1 MPCPAMRLLHAGVCA
16 VGRRT
21 PGAASTSERPGDRGG
36 HRRQPVPL
44 HRIRVDPPCGGS
56 SRGAFEVT
64 TKWFGA
70 PVQRVEDDR
79 LLRGHGRFTDDIE
92 GGALE
97 CGFVRS
103 PHAHARIAGID
114 VSAAREL
121 RGVVAVYTAADLP
134 FGGVDLP
141 LLIPHPNLTH
151 GRTQRC
157 LASDVGRYAGEAVAF
172 VVAESRYLAE
182 DAAELVQVEYEPLP
196 VVITPEA
203 AERAEDLV
211 HGDVPGSVAAEMLQ
225 EVGTVDAALAGA
237 PHRKHLRFRYERG
250 AASPMEGRA
259 VWARWST
266 DERKLTV
273 YDSTQ
278 SPTSIRGG
286 LAVLFGLPES
296 SVEVIAPDVGGGFG
310 PKIMLFYPDELLV
323 PYAAMQLRRPVKWTE
338 DRQEHF
344 TAVNQERGQ
353 VHEVEVG
360 FDDAGRLLALSDD
373 FIHDGGAYTPYGIIL
388 PIISAAQLP
397 GPYRLPNYR
406 VRFRDLYTNAT
417 PTSPYRGA
425 GRPHACFVMERT
437 LDAIAAEL
445 GIDRAEVRR
454 RNFIQ
459 PDQFPYDV
467 GVAWQDGNTVVYD
480 SGNYPQLLEKAL
492 NLLGPRPEGGH
503 IGMGLGVYVEGTGV
517 GPYEGAHV
525 QVLVS
530 GKVVAATGIP
540 SQGQSHATGWA
551 QIVADELGVDVA
563 DVEVSSG
570 DTRRFPWGVGTFAS
584 RGAVTA
590 GNAMHVAARMVA
602 DKARRIAADHL
613 EADAADLELADGQ
626 VRVKGAPTRGMPL
639 AAVSVLANPGRYAF
653 RGGTEAATQFT
664 AKARPGPPLVD
675 GEQPGLEATGYFSPP
690 GSTWASGCHAAYV
703 RVDPKTFRLEI
714 LKYVVI
720 HDCGRV
726 INPMVIEGQIEG
738 GVAQG
743 IGGAFY
749 EGLAYDEEGQLR
761 NASFMEFLMPYATEI
776 PSIEIDH
783 IETPSP
789 LNPLGIKGAGE
800 AGVIPVGAVLG
811 SAIEEALGVP
821 ITEMPLSPLK
831 LFELAGRK

>member
-1 MPCPAMRLLHAGVCA
+1 MRSRPSKGWPPMANRCTRFSKRSTNA
-16 VGRRT
+16 T
-21 PGAASTSERPGDRGG
+21 ACSASR
-36 HRRQPVPL
+36 
-44 HRIRVDPPCGGS
+44 
-56 SRGAFEVT
+56 RGALAMT
-64 TKWFGA
+64 TRWFGER
-70 PVQRVEDDR
+70 VQRAEDDR
-79 LLRGHGRFTDDIE
+79 LLRGKGRFTDDIDE
-92 GGALE
+92 GALE
-97 CGFVRS
+97 SVLVRS
-103 PHAHARIAGID
+103 PYAHARIRSIEVG
-114 VSAAREL
+114 AARML
-121 RGVVAVYTAADLP
+121 PGVFAVYTAKDLP
-134 FGGVDLP
+134 FGETDLP
-141 LLIPHPNLTH
+141 ILIPHPNLTH

-157 LASDVGRYAGEAVAF
+157 LASEVVRYAGEAVAF
-172 VVAESRYLAE
+172 VVAESRAIAE
-182 DAAELVQVEYEPLP
+182 DAAELVDVDYEPLP

-203 AERAEDLV
+203 AARADHLV
-211 HGDVPGSVAAEMLQ
+211 HDDVPGNVAAEMVQ
-225 EVGTVDAALAGA
+225 EKGNVAAALESA
-237 PHRKHLRFRYERG
+237 PRRKRFHFRYERA

-259 VWARWST
+259 VWARWT
-266 DERKLTV
+266 AGDRKLTV

-296 SVEVIAPDVGGGFG
+296 HVEVIAPDVGGGFG

-323 PYAAMQLRRPVKWTE
+323 PYAAMQLGRPVKWTE

-360 FDDAGRLLALSDD
+360 FDDEGRLLALSDD

-406 VRFRDLYTNAT
+406 VRFRDMYTNAT

-445 GIDRAEVRR
+445 RLDRVEVRR
-454 RNFIQ
+454 RNLIQ
-459 PDQFPYDV
+459 PDAFPYDV

-480 SGNYPQLLEKAL
+480 SGNYPELLERAL
-492 NLLGPRPEGGH
+492 ARLGPRPKGDDV
-503 IGMGLGVYVEGTGV
+503 GMGVAVYVEGTGV

-540 SQGQSHATGWA
+540 SQGQAHATVWA
-551 QIVADELGVDVA
+551 QVVADELGVDVR
-563 DVEVSSG
+563 DVEVTGG

-602 DKARRIAADHL
+602 DKAKKIAADHL
-613 EADAADLELADGQ
+613 EVDPADLELAGGA
-626 VRVKGAPTRGMPL
+626 VRVKGSPQRGIPL
-639 AAVSVLANPGRYAF
+639 AAVAVLSNPVRYAF
-653 RGGTEAATQFT
+653 GGGTEAATQFT
-664 AKARPGPPLVD
+664 PRARPGPPLAD
-675 GEQPGLEATGYFSPP
+675 GEEPGLEATGYFSPA
-690 GSTWASGCHAAYV
+690 GSAWASGCHAAWL
-703 RVDPKTFRLEI
+703 RIDPKTYRLEI
-714 LKYVVI
+714 LKYVVV
-720 HDCGRV
+720 HDCGKV
-726 INPMVIEGQIEG
+726 INPMVVEGQIEG

-749 EGLAYDEEGQLR
+749 ERLAYDSDGQLR
-761 NASFMEFLMPYATEI
+761 NASFMEFLMPYSTEI
-776 PSIEIDH
+776 PQIEIEH

-789 LNPLGIKGAGE
+789 LNPLGVKGVGE
-800 AGVIPVGAVLG
+800 AGVIPVGAVIASG
-811 SAIEEALGVP
+811 IEDALGIP

-831 LFELAGRK
+831 LYELSTSASTSTS

>member
-1 MPCPAMRLLHAGVCA
+1 M
-16 VGRRT
+16 
-21 PGAASTSERPGDRGG
+21 
-36 HRRQPVPL
+36 
-44 HRIRVDPPCGGS
+44 
-56 SRGAFEVT
+56 T
-64 TKWFGA
+64 TRWFGA

-79 LLRGHGRFTDDIE
+79 LLRGKGRFTDDIGE
-92 GGALE
+92 GALE
-97 CGFVRS
+97 CCFVRS
-103 PHAHARIAGID
+103 PYAHARITSID
-114 VSAAREL
+114 AAAARAAP
-121 RGVVAVYTAADLP
+121 GVVAVYTAVDLP
-134 FGGVDLP
+134 FGGLDLP

-151 GRTQRC
+151 GRTQRS
-157 LASDVGRYAGEAVAF
+157 LASEVVRYAGEAVAF

-203 AERAEDLV
+203 ADRAEHLV
-211 HGDVPGSVAAEMLQ
+211 HDDVPGNVAAEMLQ
-225 EVGTVDAALAGA
+225 EAGDVDGA
-237 PHRKHLRFRYERG
+237 MAKATHRKKLRLRYERG
-250 AASPMEGRA
+250 AACPMEGRA
-259 VWARWST
+259 VWARWSEG
-266 DERKLTV
+266 ERKLTV

-323 PYAAMQLRRPVKWTE
+323 PYAAMQLGRPVKWTE

-360 FDDAGRLLALSDD
+360 FDADGRILALSDD
-373 FIHDGGAYTPYGIIL
+373 FIHDGGAYTPYGIIV
-388 PIISAAQLP
+388 PIISAAQVP
-397 GPYRLPNYR
+397 GPYRVPNYR
-406 VRFRDLYTNAT
+406 VRFRDLYTNAI

-445 GIDRAEVRR
+445 KLDRVEVRR
-454 RNFIQ
+454 RNLIQ
-459 PDQFPYDV
+459 TNEFPHEV
-467 GVAWQDGNTVVYD
+467 GVIWQDGNMVVYD
-480 SGNYPQLLEKAL
+480 SGDYPRLLDRAL
-492 NLLGPRPEGGH
+492 EMLGPRPAQDGV
-503 IGMGLGVYVEGTGV
+503 GMGVAVYVEGTGV

-540 SQGQSHATGWA
+540 NQGQAHATVWA
-551 QIVADELGVDVA
+551 QVVADELGVDVT
-563 DVEVSSG
+563 DVEVTSG

-590 GNAMHVAARMVA
+590 GNAMQVAARMVA
-602 DKARRIAADHL
+602 TKAKAIAADRL
-613 EADAADLELADGQ
+613 EADPADLELADGR
-626 VRVKGAPTRGMPL
+626 VRVKGSPDKGISL
-639 AAVSVLANPGRYAF
+639 GAVAVLSNPVRYAF
-653 RGGTEAATQFT
+653 GGGTEAATQF
-664 AKARPGPPLVD
+664 AGRSRQGPPLRE
-675 GEQPGLEATGYFSPP
+675 GEQPGLEATGYYSPP

-714 LKYVVI
+714 LKYVVV

-726 INPMVIEGQIEG
+726 INPLVVQGQIEG

-749 EGLAYDEEGQLR
+749 ERLAYDEDGQLR
-761 NASFMEFLMPYATEI
+761 NASFMEFLMPYSTEI
-776 PSIEIDH
+776 PALEIDH

-789 LNPLGIKGAGE
+789 LNPLGVKGAGE
-800 AGVIPVGAVLG
+800 AGVIPVGAVLA
-811 SAIEEALGVP
+811 SAIEEAMGVP
-821 ITEMPLSPLK
+821 INEMPLSPLK
-831 LFELAGRK
+831 LFELASG

>member
-1 MPCPAMRLLHAGVCA
+1 M
-16 VGRRT
+16 
-21 PGAASTSERPGDRGG
+21 
-36 HRRQPVPL
+36 
-44 HRIRVDPPCGGS
+44 
-56 SRGAFEVT
+56 T
-64 TKWFGA
+64 TRWFGA

-79 LLRGHGRFTDDIE
+79 LLRGHGRFTDDIGE
-92 GGALE
+92 GALE
-97 CGFVRS
+97 CCFVRS
-103 PHAHARIAGID
+103 PYAHARIKSID
-114 VSAAREL
+114 VTSAGEMP
-121 RGVVAVYTAADLP
+121 GVVAVYTAADLP

-157 LASDVGRYAGEAVAF
+157 LASEIVRYAGEAVAF
-172 VVAESRYLAE
+172 VVAESRYVAE

-196 VVITPEA
+196 VVITPEDA
-203 AERAEDLV
+203 AVAEHLV
-211 HGDVPGSVAAEMLQ
+211 HDDVPGNVAADMLQ
-225 EVGTVDAALAGA
+225 EVGDVAAALAA
-237 PHRKHLRFRYERG
+237 ALHRKSLHFRYERG
-250 AASPMEGRA
+250 AASPMEARA
-259 VWARWST
+259 VWARWSAA
-266 DERKLTV
+266 ERKLTV

-323 PYAAMQLRRPVKWTE
+323 PFAAMQLGRPVKWTE

-360 FDDAGRLLALSDD
+360 FDGDGRVLALSDD

-388 PIISAAQLP
+388 PIITAAQVP
-397 GPYRLPNYR
+397 GPYRIPTYR
-406 VRFRDLYTNAT
+406 VRFRDVYTNAT

-437 LDAIAAEL
+437 LDVIAAEL
-445 GIDRAEVRR
+445 GMDRVEVRR
-454 RNFIQ
+454 RNLIQ

-480 SGNYPQLLEKAL
+480 SGNYPELLDRALEK
-492 NLLGPRPEGGH
+492 LGPRPAGDHVGR
-503 IGMGLGVYVEGTGV
+503 GLAMYVEGTGV

-530 GKVVAATGIP
+530 GKVTAATGIP
-540 SQGQSHATGWA
+540 SQGQAHATVWA
-551 QIVADELGVDVA
+551 QVVADELGVDVK
-563 DVEVSSG
+563 DVEVTSG
-570 DTRRFPWGVGTFAS
+570 DTRRFAWGVGTFAS

-590 GNAMHVAARMVA
+590 GNAMHVAAHMVA
-602 DKARRIAADHL
+602 TKTKQLAAEHL
-613 EADAADLELADGQ
+613 EANPDDLELVDGRI
-626 VRVKGAPTRGMPL
+626 RVKGSPDRGIPL
-639 AAVSVLANPGRYAF
+639 GAVAVLSNPVRYAF
-653 RGGTEAATQFT
+653 GGGTEAATQFA
-664 AKARPGPPLVD
+664 AKARPGPPLQD
-675 GEQPGLEATGYFSPP
+675 GEQPGLEATGYYSPP

-714 LKYVVI
+714 LKYVVV

-726 INPMVIEGQIEG
+726 INPLVLQGQIEG

-749 EGLAYDEEGQLR
+749 ERLAYDADGQLR

-776 PSIEIDH
+776 PPIEIDH

-789 LNPLGIKGAGE
+789 LNPLGVKGAGE
-800 AGVIPVGAVLG
+800 AGVIPVGAVIA
-811 SAIEEALGVP
+811 SAIDEALGIP

-831 LFELAGRK
+831 LLEAGR

>member
-1 MPCPAMRLLHAGVCA
+1 M
-16 VGRRT
+16 
-21 PGAASTSERPGDRGG
+21 
-36 HRRQPVPL
+36 
-44 HRIRVDPPCGGS
+44 
-56 SRGAFEVT
+56 T
-64 TKWFGA
+64 TRWFGA

-79 LLRGHGRFTDDIE
+79 LLRGRGRFTDDIDE
-92 GGALE
+92 GALE
-97 CGFVRS
+97 CCFVRS
-103 PHAHARIAGID
+103 PFAHARIKSID
-114 VSAAREL
+114 VSVARAMP
-121 RGVVAVYTAADLP
+121 GVVAVYTASDLP
-134 FGGVDLP
+134 FGQTDLP

-157 LASDVGRYAGEAVAF
+157 LASEVVRYAGEAVAF
-172 VVAESRYLAE
+172 VIAETRYLAE

-203 AERAEDLV
+203 GAAAKHLV
-211 HGDVPGSVAAEMLQ
+211 HEDVPGNVAAEMIQ
-225 EVGTVDAALAGA
+225 ESGDVKSALAAA
-237 PHRKHLRFRYERG
+237 PHRKRLRLRFERG
-250 AASPMEGRA
+250 AACPMEGRA
-259 VWARWST
+259 VWARWT
-266 DERKLTV
+266 EADRRLTV

-296 SVEVIAPDVGGGFG
+296 NVEVIAPDVGGGFG

-323 PYAAMQLRRPVKWTE
+323 PFAAMQLGRPVKWTE

-353 VHEVEVG
+353 VHDVEVG
-360 FDDAGRLLALSDD
+360 FDADGRLLALSDD

-388 PIISAAQLP
+388 PIITAGQVP
-397 GPYRLPNYR
+397 GPYRVPNYR
-406 VRFRDLYTNAT
+406 VHFRDVYTNAT

-445 GIDRAEVRR
+445 GLDRVVVKR
-454 RNFIQ
+454 RNLIQ
-459 PDQFPYDV
+459 PDQFPYEV
-467 GVAWQDGNTVVYD
+467 GVGWQDGNRVIYD
-480 SGNYPQLLEKAL
+480 SGNYPALLERAL
-492 NLLGPRPEGGH
+492 EMLGPRPDGDH
-503 IGMGLGVYVEGTGV
+503 VGMGVAVYVEGTGV

-540 SQGQSHATGWA
+540 SQGQSHATVFA
-551 QIVADELGVDVA
+551 QVVADELGVDVA
-563 DVEVSSG
+563 DVEVTGG
-570 DTRRFPWGVGTFAS
+570 DTRRFQWGVGTFAS

-590 GNAMHVAARMVA
+590 GNAMHVAAGMVA
-602 DKARRIAADHL
+602 DKAKQIAAQQL
-613 EADAADLELADGQ
+613 EADPADMELVGGQ
-626 VRVKGAPTRGMPL
+626 VRVKGSPHRGIPL
-639 AAVSVLANPGRYAF
+639 AAVAVLANPMRYAF
-653 RGGTEAATQFT
+653 GGGTEAATQFT
-664 AKARPGPPLVD
+664 SRPRPGPPLQD
-675 GEQPGLEATGYFSPP
+675 GEQPGLEATGYYSPP
-690 GSTWASGCHAAYV
+690 GSAWASGCHAAYV
-703 RVDPKTFRLEI
+703 RVDPHTFRLHV
-714 LKYVVI
+714 LKYVVV

-726 INPMVIEGQIEG
+726 INPLVLQGQIEG

-749 EGLAYDEEGQLR
+749 ERLAYDEDGQLR
-761 NASFMEFLMPYATEI
+761 NASFMEFLMPYCTEV
-776 PSIEIDH
+776 PAIEIDH

-800 AGVIPVGAVLG
+800 AGVIPVGAVIA

-831 LFELAGRK
+831 LYELTQAHTG